1 MTTTGTASL
10 RRREDDNWEII
21 ENTPDQTAS
30 RVLMLPGL
38 FCTAEFYTDVLS
50 DPALAEAGVLAR
62 AADPPGFAGRP
73 VPKGFDYRVET
84 YADLVEQYAER
95 ESIDLIVGHSYFA
108 NVGVEIAARG
118 RYRGKLL
125 LLSPSFSRAD
135 EEADLLSLDGA
146 SRIPVVGTLVWLG
159 INPSLKKGMRDR
171 LPSARFN
178 ELFAQM
184 KLNSHAA
191 NRHLVT
197 GFFDHIKRY
206 GDLTGR
212 LAAATTPVW
221 VARGD
226 RDEVGFTEQEQAGI
240 ARAPHVEL
248 KTIPGAAHFSITDTP
263 HAVVQ
268 LVLDLLALDP
278 AQA

>member
-1 MTTTGTASL
+1 ML
-10 RRREDDNWEII
+10 
-21 ENTPDQTAS
+21 
-30 RVLMLPGL
+30 LLPGL

-50 DPALAEAGVLAR
+50 DPALAAAGVLAR

-73 VPKGFDYRVET
+73 VPRDFDYRVET
-84 YADLVEQYAER
+84 YADLVERYAER
-95 ESIDLIVGHSYFA
+95 EAVDLIVGHSYFA

-171 LPSARFN
+171 LPSARFH
-178 ELFAQM
+178 ELFEQM

-197 GFFDHIKRY
+197 GFFDHIKQY

-212 LAAATTPVW
+212 LATATTPVW

-226 RDEVGFTEQEQAGI
+226 RDEIGLTRQEQAAI
-240 ARAPHVEL
+240 AAAPHVL
-248 KTIPGAAHFSITDTP
+248 LQTIPGAAHFSITDTP
-263 HAVVQ
+263 HAIAR
-268 LVLDLLALDP
+268 LVLDLLDAAPD
-278 AQA
+278 